1 MLVTLCCPALW
12 PAMPWKSFRGQ
23 LKPGQWAYINLLRS
37 ELSSSGNISI
47 KFSYEGGHP
56 ILLAQQS
63 NYPTLTNYYVKFS
76 DETLQATASS
86 TYQIDKQSLAEGNVI
101 LAVFNVDYQG
111 HGESAFEIIILGKAH
126 TYTNTVL
133 IKLMCI

>member
-1 MLVTLCCPALW
+1 
-12 PAMPWKSFRGQ
+12 MPWKSFSGQ

-37 ELSSSGNISI
+37 ELSSSGNVSV

-63 NYPTLTNYYVKFS
+63 DYPTLTNYYVKFS

-86 TYQIDKQSLAEGNVI
+86 TYQIDKRSLAEGNLI
-101 LAVFNVDYQG
+101 LAVFNVDYQA
-111 HGESAFEIIILGKAH
+111 HGESAYEIVILGKAH
-126 TYTNTVL
+126 IFANTVR
-133 IKLMCI
+133 IR